1 MPLLRALFTDLSK
14 AFDCLPHE
22 LLVAKLNVYGFSLST
37 LRRICSYLFNRQQRT
52 KINTSCSS
60 WEEILFGFPQGCI
73 LGLLLFNI
81 IMCDMFILEKI
92 DFASNADENT
102 PFVSEAT
109 HENVVSSL
117 ESRSASLFELFSNNQ
132 MKTNPEKCH
141 LLINVNR
148 PATIKIG
155 EHTISNSYCEKL
167 FGAQIDSQLNF
178 NNHLET
184 IINKASQKVHVLAR
198 ITPYIMCISKWK
210 LLMNA
215 FFKAQF
221 SYCLLVWMCHRRL
234 MNDKIDRLHALG
246 LFILIKRCVFCGFIS
261 ERRIYHHTNKKFTS
275 PCHWNV
281 KST

>member
-1 MPLLRALFTDLSK
+1 MIEKEKSAVDSGKSFRALFTDLSK

-22 LLVAKLNVYGFSLST
+22 LLVAKLNVYGFSLSA

-60 WEEILFGFPQGCI
+60 WEEILFGFLQGCI

-117 ESRSASLFELFSNNQ
+117 ESRSASLFEWFSNNH
-132 MKTNPEKCH
+132 MKTNPEQCH
-141 LLINVNR
+141 LLINANR
-148 PATIKIG
+148 PATIKIR
-155 EHTISNSYCEKL
+155 EHTTSNSYCEKL
-167 FGAQIDSQLNF
+167 FGVQIGSQLNF

-184 IINKASQKVHVLAR
+184 IINKASLKVHVLAR
-198 ITPYIMCISKWK
+198 ITPYIMCISK
-210 LLMNA
+210 
-215 FFKAQF
+215 
-221 SYCLLVWMCHRRL
+221 
-234 MNDKIDRLHALG
+234 
-246 LFILIKRCVFCGFIS
+246 
-261 ERRIYHHTNKKFTS
+261 
-275 PCHWNV
+275 
-281 KST
+281 

>member
-167 FGAQIDSQLNF
+167 VLRSIVNSIL
-178 NNHLET
+178 T
-184 IINKASQKVHVLAR
+184 II
-198 ITPYIMCISKWK
+198 SKR
-210 LLMNA
+210 LLT
-215 FFKAQF
+215 KR
-221 SYCLLVWMCHRRL
+221 VRRYMFWL
-234 MNDKIDRLHALG
+234 ELRL
-246 LFILIKRCVFCGFIS
+246 ILCVFQNES
-261 ERRIYHHTNKKFTS
+261 Y
-275 PCHWNV
+275 
-281 KST
+281 